1 MELPEFRQAAAD
13 PRARAGMLDFAVF
26 LWEWTVALAA
36 EGEAF
41 TGNDLETMVAAGRQ
55 RGAAGISPSSHRHV
69 LLLHS
74 SLTLREVPEVAK
86 PHDIDSLM
94 HALRWM
100 PRGDWRRQVGS

>member
-1 MELPEFRQAAAD
+1 
-13 PRARAGMLDFAVF
+13 MLDFAVF